1 MAVNSSRRD
10 QRRQLRARSFLFA
23 LCLAI
28 PLCAARASIAQPAA
42 AKVQTLFV
50 SDVHFDPFWDPGK
63 AARLAA
69 RPEREWRSILE
80 AAPSPDREQRFA
92 ALQQSCH
99 MRGTDTSYPLL
110 ASALAQMRAHAAEA
124 RFVTV
129 SGDLMAHQFDCKYK
143 ALFPQASPE
152 DYRTFVEKTIA
163 FVIAELDGVAPNAR
177 VYVALGNN
185 DSDCGDYQL
194 DDGGPFLADIAP
206 RVLRSVPERQHAEAM
221 ESFKQGGY
229 YSVMLPAP
237 VEHTRLLVLNDV
249 FLSPW
254 HANCAGKPDAAAGD
268 AELAWLAQQ
277 LDKAR
282 AAKEHVWVMGHIPPG
297 VDAYS
302 TLSHGVKCPANPPVM
317 FLATDKLAQELTGA
331 GDEIRL
337 GIFAHAHT
345 DEIKLLEPEAQIAS
359 GAASDAG
366 TGGRGKAAAAAVA
379 VKMVSSISPI
389 NGNNPSF
396 TIAEVNPA
404 TAELADYRVFAASN
418 QTGTGEWAELYDFDR
433 VYGEKSFSTEAVRRV
448 LGEFAADRA
457 AKSAASQNY
466 VHDFLTGR
474 PDILLPLVW
483 PQYVCTL
490 SHATASGYADC
501 ACPAAQKSPAAPQ

>member
-1 MAVNSSRRD
+1 MAANMSGRD
-10 QRRQLRARSFLFA
+10 RRQPTRRIA
-23 LCLAI
+23 LTFCAMLLI
-28 PLCAARASIAQPAA
+28 CAARASVTQPAA
-42 AKVQTLFV
+42 KVHALFV
-50 SDVHFDPFWDPGK
+50 SDVHFDPFWDPAK
-63 AARLAA
+63 AAALVAA
-69 RPEREWRSILE
+69 PERSWRSILE
-80 AAPSPDREQRFA
+80 AAPSSDREQRFA
-92 ALQQSCH
+92 ALEQSCR

-110 ASALAQMRAHAAEA
+110 ASALTQMRAHAAEI
-124 RFVTV
+124 RFVSV

-143 ALFPQASPE
+143 TLFPQAATG
-152 DYRTFVEKTIA
+152 DYRSFVEKMIA
-163 FVIAELDGVAPNAR
+163 FVIAELDSVAPNAH

-194 DDGGPFLADIAP
+194 DEGGPFLSDIAA
-206 RVLRSVPERQHAEAM
+206 RVLRSVPERQRVEAM
-221 ESFKQGGY
+221 KSFKQGGY

-254 HANCAGKPDAAAGD
+254 HATCAGKPDAAAGD
-268 AELAWLAQQ
+268 AELAWLGQQ

-317 FLATDKLAQELTGA
+317 FLATDKLARELTAA

-337 GIFAHAHT
+337 AIFAHAHT
-345 DEIKLLEPEAQIAS
+345 DEIKLLEPEGPIAS
-359 GAASDAG
+359 GAASGADM
-366 TGGRGKAAAAAVA
+366 GGRGKAAVA

-433 VYGEKSFSTEAVRRV
+433 VYGERSFSAEAVRRV
-448 LGEFAADRA
+448 LGKFAADRA
-457 AKSAASQNY
+457 GKSAASQSY

-490 SHATASGYADC
+490 SNATASGYTDC
-501 ACPAAQKSPAAPQ
+501 ACPPVQPSPAVPQ